1 MEPYRNKRIQNKPGS
16 FDGIRAEVPVP
27 VETINRVGDLL
38 TEHRLTS
45 LVAEHIRGEEHLD
58 AEHTLGGLRG

>member
-1 MEPYRNKRIQNKPGS
+1 MEPYRNKQIQNKPGS

-38 TEHRLTS
+38 TEHCLTS
-45 LVAEHIRGEEHLD
+45 LVAKHVRGEEHLD
-58 AEHTLGGLRG
+58 AENTLGWLRR